1 MMNRKSFKDGFFRHE
16 KLILLI
22 LMIYFI
28 NPLGYGNYVGFLLF
42 PVLLNNKAIK
52 TNFDINYLLLLSF
65 SFSYVS
71 IIYQYKGSY
80 VIGLSSMV
88 EYLLFPIMMYSL
100 GKYFQKKYA
109 KEYSFYKIIFSIL
122 LFFSLIAFI
131 SIAIDI
137 YHSGFNG
144 NRNIPLINYDSKKST
159 AATLISSSVS
169 LFLAFCGTLLIP
181 ARFFEK
187 KYKWIFLVFSVIS
200 LIFTIRLGSRTGLGI
215 FILSFMLNYLF
226 FIRYISVKKK
236 LLSSF
241 MLLIILF
248 FALKVSF
255 AGNSEMFSSY
265 EWRVESEEYGNS
277 TVGGRTQL
285 WAKGVENL
293 IKYPMGAAPYFKELS
308 YSHNFW
314 LDIGRVAGVIPM
326 IFMLI
331 FCIRMLYVLLKTI
344 RMRTV
349 SLFKRSVLLSLNIA
363 FLSVSG
369 VEPILEGN
377 FAFLSVYFFFSGVM
391 YAIYKQSY
399 KPPSK
404 IQRIFPE
411 EHSFN

>member
-1 MMNRKSFKDGFFRHE
+1 MIKRLGFKDGFFRHE

-22 LMIYFI
+22 LMVYLI

-42 PVLLNNKAIK
+42 PILISNKAIK
-52 TNFDINYLLLLSF
+52 ANFDRNSLILLAF
-65 SFSYVS
+65 SCSYVS
-71 IIYQYKGSY
+71 IIYQYKGAY
-80 VIGLSSMV
+80 TIGFSNMIES
-88 EYLLFPIMMYSL
+88 LLFPIMMYSL
-100 GKYFQKKYA
+100 GKYYQKKYA
-109 KEYSFYKIIFSIL
+109 KEYSFYKIVFTV
-122 LFFSLIAFI
+122 LFLFSLIAFI
-131 SIAIDI
+131 SIVIDI

-144 NRNIPLINYDSKKST
+144 NRNIPLINYDSKKSM

-187 KYKWIFLVFSVIS
+187 KYKWIFLIFSLIA

-215 FILSFMLNYLF
+215 FMLSFILNYLI
-226 FIRYISVKKK
+226 FIRYISFRNK

-241 MLLIILF
+241 ILLIIF
-248 FALKVSF
+248 FFILKIPF
-255 AGNSEMFSSY
+255 FENSEIFSSY
-265 EWRVESEEYGNS
+265 EWRVESEEFGNS

-293 IKYPMGAAPYFKELS
+293 INYPMGAAPYFKELS

-326 IFMLI
+326 FFMLI

-344 RMRTV
+344 RIRSV

-363 FLSVSG
+363 FLSVSS

-377 FAFLSVYFFFSGVM
+377 FAFLSVYFFLSGVI
-391 YAIYKQSY
+391 YVIYKQSY

-404 IQRIFPE
+404 LQRIFPE

>member
-1 MMNRKSFKDGFFRHE
+1 
-16 KLILLI
+16 
-22 LMIYFI
+22 
-28 NPLGYGNYVGFLLF
+28 
-42 PVLLNNKAIK
+42 
-52 TNFDINYLLLLSF
+52 
-65 SFSYVS
+65 
-71 IIYQYKGSY
+71 
-80 VIGLSSMV
+80 
-88 EYLLFPIMMYSL
+88 
-100 GKYFQKKYA
+100 
-109 KEYSFYKIIFSIL
+109 
-122 LFFSLIAFI
+122 
-131 SIAIDI
+131 
-137 YHSGFNG
+137 
-144 NRNIPLINYDSKKST
+144 
-159 AATLISSSVS
+159 
-169 LFLAFCGTLLIP
+169 
-181 ARFFEK
+181 
-187 KYKWIFLVFSVIS
+187 
-200 LIFTIRLGSRTGLGI
+200 
-215 FILSFMLNYLF
+215 
-226 FIRYISVKKK
+226 
-236 LLSSF
+236 